1 MSFRCRTLEWIRNQF
16 RGIRQS
22 LLVEVRSVDGIVL
35 EEHFYRVDHRVV
47 EVLDGLVAPMSG
59 PVQELFEH

>member
-1 MSFRCRTLEWIRNQF
+1 M
-16 RGIRQS
+16 
-22 LLVEVRSVDGIVL
+22 EVRSVDGIVL